1 MELNGTRGLRTGIV
15 TRGKGCKTAPH
26 LRFSASLMRVQS
38 LSRLLRPIGTAS
50 RAITSWV
57 GNWAGRGGTLHLLG
71 RRSVR
76 TCDQLSDGCS
86 RAAARGVANPNGT
99 RPGPRLLSASPSPAL
114 HIAFAGR
121 GAACPEPIL
130 KAKDLG
136 AGPSYDHW
144 FSALGRLPRR
154 VSCHTPVA
162 VNRVPVSIRDG
173 SGRIGR
179 ERHAEPLTSDID
191 IYITRT
197 HVPVGRS

>member
-1 MELNGTRGLRTGIV
+1 VKRIARPRRTSGF
-15 TRGKGCKTAPH
+15 
-26 LRFSASLMRVQS
+26 RFPLCEFNPCPAYSARLEPPRA
-38 LSRLLRPIGTAS
+38 LSRPGLATGQDVAGRC
-50 RAITSWV
+50 TSW
-57 GNWAGRGGTLHLLG
+57 A
-71 RRSVR
+71 
-76 TCDQLSDGCS
+76 DDLSEHAIS
-86 RAAARGVANPNGT
+86 SPTAAAEPPREVSQT
-99 RPGPRLLSASPSPAL
+99 LTVQGPDPVCCPPAL
-114 HIAFAGR
+114 HRLSILLSQV
-121 GAACPEPIL
+121 GAPACPEPIL

-191 IYITRT
+191 TYITRSR
-197 HVPVGRS
+197 VPLCRP